1 MVREKQTNDAFSA
14 EAEAKNCET
23 VMGNRRHGL
32 GIDDAPERDS
42 TSDE

>member
-1 MVREKQTNDAFSA
+1 MVREKQTAEVFSA

-32 GIDDAPERDS
+32 GIDDARERDS
-42 TSDE
+42 ACDG